1 MTYSVYGR
9 PVNFIN
15 LVHLP
20 AAPEDRQQMAT
31 WMPTITELVSFL
43 ARSERVLDSQAH
55 LGARWQG

>member
-15 LVHLP
+15 IVHLP
-20 AAPEDRQQMAT
+20 AAPEDRKQMAT

-43 ARSERVLDSQAH
+43 VRPK
-55 LGARWQG
+55 